1 MSPREQLARKFRQT
15 LIESVR
21 DLVER
26 VRDTDDDAL
35 KSARTVV
42 SLALARAEANTTDL
56 GPPLRPLTASPVEN
70 HTLHESIMKLARH
83 ANKLDAAA
91 RAAAATA
98 TATAPPPTPIPNPPT
113 PIPNPPTPIPPP
125 EPWPFIARARAFF
138 ERYLTEPPAAIDT
151 LIFWCLHA
159 WAHAET
165 AVSPRLIL
173 HGLDPRADHARALR
187 LLSWFVPNPRLIART
202 TSYSV
207 LDLLANE
214 RPTLLFDDTANAILA
229 RRDLRALI
237 AAGAHR
243 DGAFLGRRAP
253 GKTTPFRP
261 CAAPLAIATAL
272 PPPPSILAHAIV
284 LPMAPAVL
292 AGQGGPPRLALAE
305 PPDEAKELRAGFEA
319 LASHRAPTNHPPA
332 TLPVFLS
339 AAARE
344 TWAPLFAF
352 AQAIGP
358 DAEAAMRAASS
369 QFASPDHLEPPTSA
383 LALLRDIRLTIGIDE
398 QPVPSKHLVEEL
410 TRNPDG
416 PWISSERGAPL
427 TPRGIAQRL
436 AKFGLKPQVIHMEE
450 APSFRGYKA
459 EPLHLAFARY
469 LDDPVARGVLLSEE
483 GAR

>member
-1 MSPREQLARKFRQT
+1 MSPREQLARKVRQT
-15 LIESVR
+15 LIASVR

-42 SLALARAEANTTDL
+42 SLALARAEANATDL
-56 GPPLRPLTASPVEN
+56 GPPLRPLTSNPVEGRV
-70 HTLHESIMKLARH
+70 LEESILKLARH

-91 RAAAATA
+91 KAAAATGA
-98 TATAPPPTPIPNPPT
+98 APPLTPMPNL
-113 PIPNPPTPIPPP
+113 PTPIPPP
-125 EPWPFIARARAFF
+125 EPWPFITRARAFF
-138 ERYLTEPPAAIDT
+138 ARYLDEPPAIVDT
-151 LIFWCLHA
+151 LIFWCLHT
-159 WAHAET
+159 WVHAEAT
-165 AVSPRLIL
+165 VSPRLIL

-187 LLSWFVPNPRLIART
+187 VLSWFVPNPRLIART

-305 PPDEAKELRAGFEA
+305 PPEEAQELRAGFEA
-319 LASHRAPTNHPPA
+319 LASYRGPTNHPPA
-332 TLPVFLS
+332 MLPVFLS

-383 LALLRDIRLTIGIDE
+383 LALLRDIRLAIGIDE

-416 PWISSERGAPL
+416 PWVSSERGAPL

-436 AKFGLKPQVIHMEE
+436 SKFGLRPQVIHINE

-459 EPLHLAFARY
+459 KPLHVAFARY
-469 LDDPVARGVLLSEE
+469 LDDPVARGVLRGE
-483 GAR
+483 GGTG